1 MTQDSKGP
9 QDLSDSKALPSER
22 AGRQSTANDL
32 ERLVGVLTREYR
44 KDRSRRRWFR
54 LWSLLLVL
62 LLVGGVAGASL
73 MLREDYPSR
82 FTAVVEISGLIGLDQ
97 ENMAQDLE
105 SSFMD
110 AFSAQGARGVVALI
124 NSPGGSPVQ
133 SGQVYRA
140 LRTFKQQ
147 HPEVPLLAVISDI
160 GASGAYYIAAA
171 ADKIYVD
178 PASIVG
184 SIGVVSRG
192 FGFVDTLEKLGIERR
207 LVTAGD
213 HKSMLDP
220 FSPAQLRD
228 QEMLQGILDDI
239 HAQFIA
245 AVQEGRGSRLQAD
258 PELFSGRVWS
268 GEEAVRLGLADGMAS
283 LTEVAQQILDAPEII
298 DFSIQPD
305 WRSALLDQLGVSIV
319 KALGLSD
326 PALR

>member
-1 MTQDSKGP
+1 MTHDSREP
-9 QDLSDSKALPSER
+9 QELSESGALPSQR
-22 AGRQSTANDL
+22 AGPQSTSNDL
-32 ERLVGVLTREYR
+32 ERLVEVLTREYR

-62 LLVGGVAGASL
+62 LLLGGAAGVPL
-73 MLREDYPSR
+73 MLQEDYPSR
-82 FTAVVEISGLIGLDQ
+82 FTAVVEISGLIGLGQ

-105 SSFMD
+105 SSFLD
-110 AFSAQGARGVVALI
+110 AFSAQGAQGVVALI

-140 LRTFKQQ
+140 LRIFKEQY
-147 HPEVPLLAVISDI
+147 PEVPLLAVISDI

-171 ADKIYVD
+171 ADEIYVD

-184 SIGVVSRG
+184 SIGVVSSG
-192 FGFVDTLEKLGIERR
+192 FGFADTLEKLGIERR

-213 HKSMLDP
+213 HKGMLDP
-220 FSPAQLRD
+220 FSPAHPRD
-228 QEMLQGILDDI
+228 REMLQGILDDI

-245 AVQEGRGSRLQAD
+245 AVQAGRGSRLQAN

-283 LTEVAQQILDAPEII
+283 LTEVAQQILDAPKII

-305 WRSALLDQLGVSIV
+305 WRSALLDQLGMSIV

-326 PALR
+326 SALR

>member
-1 MTQDSKGP
+1 MTQDSRES
-9 QDLSDSKALPSER
+9 QDLSDSKALPSQR
-22 AGRQSTANDL
+22 AGPQSTSNDL
-32 ERLVGVLTREYR
+32 ERLVEVLTREYR

-54 LWSLLLVL
+54 LWSLLVVL
-62 LLVGGVAGASL
+62 LLLGGAAGAPL
-73 MLREDYPSR
+73 LLQQDYPSR

-105 SSFMD
+105 SSFLD
-110 AFSAQGARGVVALI
+110 AFSAQGARGVVAFI
-124 NSPGGSPVQ
+124 NSPGGSHVQ

-140 LRTFKQQ
+140 LRTLKEQY
-147 HPEVPLLAVISDI
+147 PEVPLLAVISDI

-171 ADKIYVD
+171 ADEIYVD

-184 SIGVVSRG
+184 SIGVVSSG

-220 FSPAQLRD
+220 FSPAHPQD
-228 QEMLQGILDDI
+228 QEMLQSILDDI

-245 AVQEGRGSRLQAD
+245 AVQEGRGSRLQAN

-283 LTEVAQQILDAPEII
+283 LTEVAQQVLDAPTII

-305 WRSALLDQLGVSIV
+305 WRSALLDQLGVSII